1 MLTTRILLLG
11 MPLMLRQLLV
21 QIVAQVP
28 SIDFV
33 AELADD
39 NLLSAKVLET
49 PADFV
54 VIDSDRRRGGRLTG
68 GQVDSRPPNTQGG
81 SAYLGRRSGGQT
93 QRPRLQAAG
102 VQGGDVADMEG
113 PGAVGG

>member
-28 SIDFV
+28 SIDIV

-68 GQVDSRPPNTQGG
+68 DARIDRQVAW
-81 SAYLGRRSGGQT
+81 SASKSATR
-93 QRPRLQAAG
+93 AW
-102 VQGGDVADMEG
+102 
-113 PGAVGG
+113 